1 MKKTNTETPP
11 VEKLTDFDIFKYL
24 CNTGDAMDIAMC
36 PDFVGSKLTK
46 QGTEITM
53 GAAPVAS
60 QKLMNGEWQPV
71 LYLFNK
77 KKFFEIKKAGKLP
90 VTPTP

>member
-1 MKKTNTETPP
+1 MSSE
-11 VEKLTDFDIFKYL
+11 ESKLTDFDILQYL
-24 CNTGDAMDIAMC
+24 CNTGDKMDIAMC
-36 PDFVGSKLTK
+36 PDFVRSNLTK
-46 QGTEITM
+46 MGTEITM

-60 QKLMNGEWQPV
+60 QKLMNDEWQPV

-90 VTPTP
+90 STINNQQ